1 MSLVRKF
8 LIVIIM
14 LALFSL
20 SGCSSAQVN
29 DLLQLVVTAAIS
41 LQQVVMGTATATVPA
56 PIATVSPILNLETPT
71 PRNILP
77 ATWTPVAIA
86 PSGQPAGMTPTR
98 LVTSTVQ
105 GTGIISYTLEPSA
118 TAILPLTPAPGTT
131 PRATKT
137 EIVSES
143 GCTYKA
149 KFEHGDIPSWAC
161 YPVGKEFSTKF
172 RIRNVGT
179 CTWTRDFWFKFVKG
193 DQLSKESMV
202 PLTIW
207 DNIPPG
213 GTVEV
218 RVWLKMPKQP
228 DYYSSYWMIL
238 GDGKVFGWFWVNVST
253 YKKGITKCLPTP
265 KP

>member
-1 MSLVRKF
+1 MSLVRKC

-20 SGCSSAQVN
+20 SGCSRAQVN
-29 DLLQLVVTAAIS
+29 DLLQAVVTAVGS
-41 LQQVVMGTATATVPA
+41 LQQAVAGTATATVPV
-56 PIATVSPILNLETPT
+56 PSPTVSPALNLETPT
-71 PRNILP
+71 PRNIMP
-77 ATWTPVAIA
+77 STWTPVVIA
-86 PSGQPAGMTPTR
+86 PYGQPAESTPTR
-98 LVTSTVQ
+98 LVTPTGQ

-131 PRATKT
+131 SRATKT

-143 GCTYKA
+143 GCNYKA
-149 KFEHGDIPSWAC
+149 YFEHVDIPSWAC

-207 DNIPPG
+207 DNIPPR

-238 GDGKVFGWFWVNVST
+238 GDAKVFGWFWINVST